1 MSLLTKLF
9 HFVMMITSKYNI
21 DSSHGLS
28 HSMNILHYTK
38 SIYEVEVVNNEDI
51 QHYERVIYVSA
62 ILHDMCDKK
71 YMNEEEGIKEIEGF
85 LQDKIFDWEICC
97 VKNIISKMSYSKVKA
112 HGFPDLGE
120 LQKAY
125 NIVREADLLSAYDF
139 DRCMSYRLTKSPN
152 VSIEHTYK
160 EACELFENRVFKHQ
174 SDGLLFTQ
182 YARLNHEKLKL
193 GSLQQIS
200 RWRSMI
206 HNPKFSMMM

>member
-38 SIYEVEVVNNEDI
+38 SIYDVEAVNNEDI

-71 YMNEEEGIKEIEGF
+71 YMDEEEGIKEIEVF

-112 HGFPDLGE
+112 CGFPDLGE

-139 DRCMSYRLTKSPN
+139 DRCMCYRLTKSPN
-152 VSIEHTYK
+152 VSIEDTYK

-206 HNPKFSMMM
+206 HNSKFNTML